1 LFGAFVEPGT
11 HQRRLELPPVPR
23 NGPGGQ
29 WKPGIVAPDDDPEFL
44 RKLGEQMRKDRP
56 EG

>member
-1 LFGAFVEPGT
+1 MRAAGTAFTESGT
-11 HQRRLELPPVPR
+11 HERRPAPR
-23 NGPGGQ
+23 PEPQGPTPKD
-29 WKPGIVAPDDDPEFL
+29 WAIAPDDDPEFL